1 MLYKYEQALLYVCCL
16 PLMAMEQTGRLVA
29 CVDCSGEVYLELLC
43 GVDAAAEE
51 GGGIWLHF
59 STLHGSWKDSVCQYS
74 FHYFL

>member
-1 MLYKYEQALLYVCCL
+1 
-16 PLMAMEQTGRLVA
+16 
-29 CVDCSGEVYLELLC
+29 LC

-74 FHYFL
+74 FHYFFVELSSYFHNIVCQLAQFGLSELSVEASVTLRITFSM